1 LPAIAIPAAAAQCVL
16 QGDAELLALGA
27 QLEPF
32 LQRWIAQNRDDFA
45 RVKRGEVGHDE
56 ERTVEEWQRGD
67 KERNE
72 VCDALYSLAD
82 EILSL
87 TATTKEGLAVQLR
100 AITATD
106 AELWD
111 NKTWGA
117 AIPRYYHDHGPSEAD
132 RYLAF
137 FESACAV
144 LGVVPVSIEAMMEGQ
159 LDSARRATMTG
170 KSNPPSD
177 ETPKA
182 MRPPAWQ
189 CTGGLDLSG
198 ECATSYP
205 SSSGLGE
212 IAFTP

>member
-1 LPAIAIPAAAAQCVL
+1 VLNAANRTIRLRSKNSVYLDTLAGIPGSIAELELLLHAPDRVAAIAAF
-16 QGDAELLALGA
+16 DANDQSHPRLIGA

-32 LQRWIAQNRDDFA
+32 LLRWIAQNRDDFA
-45 RVKRGEVGHDE
+45 RVKRGEVGNVE
-56 ERTVEEWQRGD
+56 ERTVEEWERGD

-82 EILSL
+82 KILSL

-106 AELWD
+106 AELWE

-117 AIPRYYHDHGPSEAD
+117 AIPAYYHEREDD

-144 LGVVPVSIEAMMEGQ
+144 LGVVPVSIEAMMERQSRGGM
-159 LDSARRATMTG
+159 DAD
-170 KSNPPSD
+170 NPP
-177 ETPKA
+177 
-182 MRPPAWQ
+182 PA
-189 CTGGLDLSG
+189 
-198 ECATSYP
+198 
-205 SSSGLGE
+205 
-212 IAFTP
+212 

>member
-1 LPAIAIPAAAAQCVL
+1 MHANLSRRALVAGAAALPAIAVPVAAAQCVL
-16 QGDAELLALGA
+16 QGDAELLALGV

-32 LQRWIAQNRDDFA
+32 LLRWIAQNRDDFA

-56 ERTVEEWQRGD
+56 ERSVEEWEWGD

-72 VCDALYSLAD
+72 VSDALFSLAD

-111 NKTWGA
+111 NETWGA
-117 AIPRYYHDHGPSEAD
+117 AIPRYYHEHGPSEAD

-137 FESACAV
+137 FESACAL
-144 LGVVPVSIEAMMEGQ
+144 LGVVPVSIEAMMGGQ
-159 LDSARRATMTG
+159 SA
-170 KSNPPSD
+170 S
-177 ETPKA
+177 
-182 MRPPAWQ
+182 
-189 CTGGLDLSG
+189 
-198 ECATSYP
+198 
-205 SSSGLGE
+205 
-212 IAFTP
+212 

>member
-1 LPAIAIPAAAAQCVL
+1 MSTSLNRRALVAGAAALPAIAVPVAAQCVL

-32 LQRWIAQNRDDFA
+32 LLRWIAQNRDDFA
-45 RVKRGEVGHDE
+45 RVKRGEVGNVE
-56 ERTVEEWQRGD
+56 ERTVEEWERGD

-82 EILSL
+82 KILSL

-106 AELWD
+106 AELWE

-117 AIPRYYHDHGPSEAD
+117 AIPAYYHEREDD

-144 LGVVPVSIEAMMEGQ
+144 LGVVPVSIEAMMERQSRGGM
-159 LDSARRATMTG
+159 DAD
-170 KSNPPSD
+170 NPP
-177 ETPKA
+177 
-182 MRPPAWQ
+182 PA
-189 CTGGLDLSG
+189 
-198 ECATSYP
+198 
-205 SSSGLGE
+205 
-212 IAFTP
+212 